1 MERAESSSGLSRNAS
16 AAVIWPVAGMVGG
29 LIIGALRAG
38 RGVAAF
44 DIVEVERIIKW
55 GVTGFFAGLGV
66 VLLLAFQFRR
76 RDVVSIRRLMALIA
90 VAALVAW
97 FFARVFF
104 GAIGYEGF

>member
-1 MERAESSSGLSRNAS
+1 MGRTEAPSGLNRNAS
-16 AAVIWPVAGMVGG
+16 GAVIWPLADMVGG

-38 RGVAAF
+38 RSPAF
-44 DIVEVERIIKW
+44 DIAEVERIIKW
-55 GVTGFFAGLGV
+55 GVTGFFAGLGL
-66 VLLLAFQFRR
+66 VLLLALQFRR